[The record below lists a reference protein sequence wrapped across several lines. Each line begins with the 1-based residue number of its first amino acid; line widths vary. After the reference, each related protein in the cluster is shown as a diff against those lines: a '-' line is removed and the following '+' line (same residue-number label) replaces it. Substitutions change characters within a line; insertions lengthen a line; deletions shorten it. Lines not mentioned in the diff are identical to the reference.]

1 MPASGKAAFASFR
14 FLLSQVTGIVMLA
27 AIATLATGT
36 AQAQPYPSRPIHI
49 MVPFPPGGSTDLMAR
64 SLAAELTKSLGQPVV
79 VENKGGANGNIGS
92 GEVAKA
98 APDGYMLL
106 LSGVGTNAINHS
118 LYPSMPYDSLK
129 DFDHITL
136 LAEGPNVL
144 IVNPNFPAKSVPEL
158 VALAKAQPGKL
169 FYGSNGNGSSGRL
182 AMEMLRQATGIDMV
196 HVPYK
201 GGGPSMLALISGE
214 VPMLFTNQDSAL
226 PQVKAGK
233 VRAIG
238 VASAKRNPAY
248 PDVPTIAEQG
258 IPGFAAVSWFGLSAP
273 ARTPPEVIK
282 KLHEATVAVLN
293 NPDFRAK
300 LETTGFVVVG
310 NTPEQ
315 FRAFVA
321 SENERW
327 GKAVRA
333 SGATVE

>member
-1 MPASGKAAFASFR
+1 MNFR
-14 FLLSQVTGIVMLA
+14 ISMLA
-27 AIATLATGT
+27 LAAALLATHAGE
-36 AQAQPYPSRPIHI
+36 APAQPYPNKPIRL
-49 MVPFPPGGSTDLMAR
+49 MVAFPPGGSTDLMAR
-64 SLAAELTKSLGQPVV
+64 NLATELSKSLGQPVV
-79 VENKGGANGNIGS
+79 VENKAGANGNIGS

-98 APDGYMLL
+98 APDGYSLL

-118 LYPSMPYDSLK
+118 LYPSMTYDSLR
-129 DFDHITL
+129 DFEHITL

-158 VALAKAQPGKL
+158 IAMAKAQPGKL
-169 FYGSNGNGSSGRL
+169 NYGSNGNGSSGRL

-201 GGGPSMLALISGE
+201 GGGPAMLAVIAGE

-238 VASAKRNPAY
+238 VASLQRNPAY

-258 IPGFAAVSWFGLSAP
+258 LPGFAAVSWFGLSAP
-273 ARTPPEVIK
+273 AKTPPDVIK
-282 KLHEATVAVLN
+282 KLHEESVKILN
-293 NPDFRAK
+293 QPEFRAR
-300 LETTGFVVVG
+300 LESTGFVVVG
-310 NTPEQ
+310 STPDQ
-315 FRAFVA
+315 FRAFVKA
-321 SENERW
+321 ENEKW
-327 GKAVRA
+327 GKAVKA

>member
-1 MPASGKAAFASFR
+1 MLRGFAFA
-14 FLLSQVTGIVMLA
+14 LTAMLTA
-27 AIATLATGT
+27 APIDAALAQT
-36 AQAQPYPSRPIHI
+36 YPSKPIRL
-49 MVPFPPGGSTDLMAR
+49 MVAFPPGGSTDLMAR
-64 SLAAELTKSLGQPVV
+64 SLANELTKSLGQAVV
-79 VENKGGANGNIGS
+79 VENKAGANGNIGS

-98 APDGYMLL
+98 PPDGYTLL

-118 LYPSMPYDSLK
+118 LYPSMTYDSLR
-129 DFDHITL
+129 DFEHVTL

-144 IVNPNFPAKSVPEL
+144 LVNPNFPAKSVPEL
-158 VALAKAQPGKL
+158 IALAKAQPGKL

-201 GGGPSMLALISGE
+201 GGGPSMLALMAGE
-214 VPMLFTNQDSAL
+214 VQMLFTNQDQAL

-258 IPGFAAVSWFGLSAP
+258 VPGFAAVSWFGLSAP
-273 ARTPPEVIK
+273 AKTPTEIIK
-282 KLHEATVAVLN
+282 KLHEETVKIISQ
-293 NPDFRAK
+293 PEFRAR
-300 LETTGFVVVG
+300 LESTGFVVVG
-310 NTPEQ
+310 STPDE
-315 FRAFVA
+315 FRAFVKA
-321 SENERW
+321 ENERW
-327 GKAVRA
+327 GKAVKA

>member
-1 MPASGKAAFASFR
+1 MPSSGNSEPAWLRS
-14 FLLSQVTGIVMLA
+14 LLPRVAGVFMVAVL
-27 AIATLATGT
+27 ATLAMGAAR
-36 AQAQPYPSRPIHI
+36 AQTYPNRPIHI

-118 LYPSMPYDSLK
+118 LYPSMPYDSLT

-158 VALAKAQPGKL
+158 IALAKAQPGKL

-238 VASAKRNPAY
+238 VASTKRNPAY

-258 IPGFAAVSWFGLSAP
+258 VPGFAAVSWFGLSAP
-273 ARTPPEVIK
+273 AKTPPEVIK

-321 SENERW
+321 SENEKW